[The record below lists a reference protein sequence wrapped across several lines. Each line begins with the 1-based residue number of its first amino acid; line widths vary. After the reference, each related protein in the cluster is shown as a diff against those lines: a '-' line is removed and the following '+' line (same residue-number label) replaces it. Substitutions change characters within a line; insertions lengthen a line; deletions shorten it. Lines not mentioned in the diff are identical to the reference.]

1 MDNYKGG
8 TSLLARMSGTLSA
21 AKETYDEVILQELKS
36 DEIGLAYQDIVDLHT
51 NEIQYRIWSLKR
63 TNQLISKMSHL
74 PLLNDTIFQL
84 DMACFE
90 LLLSRINS
98 DKDPLK
104 YKNSLQLRSSSLTH
118 KDFNK
123 RFNSIIKD
131 NELHNLLIFL
141 YFNERYDEYDE
152 GFTINF
158 DLLKKSSSKVI
169 LDSFG
174 SGHGTVVLFDTLDF
188 DGVKINS
195 SVKMLYERQPSASRG
210 FLMKNVLCQIRE
222 RGNVVIAPLIFS
234 NEIRRFYIDIGCNY
248 GVET

>member
-1 MDNYKGG
+1 MDNNQGG
-8 TSLLARMSGTLSA
+8 TSLLARMSGTFSA
-21 AKETYDEVILQELKS
+21 AKEMYDEAILQELKS

-63 TNQLISKMSHL
+63 RNQLISKMSHL

-104 YKNSLQLRSSSLTH
+104 YQNSLQLRSSSLTH

-195 SVKMLYERQPSASRG
+195 SVKMLYERQPSVNRG
-210 FLMKNVLCQIRE
+210 FLMRNVLCQIRE